1 MSYDINE
8 VAKAM
13 KENVKGNPEKVTH
26 FVRVYTLAKS
36 IGELEQLPEDL
47 QRQLEISA
55 VVHSIEADDKTA
67 AVKEMMTAC
76 QIDDE
81 TAMRVCY
88 IVEHNDDYGH
98 ISGLDHQILVEAEM
112 IVSFKEKNTPK
123 AEIVRIAEKRFI
135 TNYGKAFLKKAFGV

>member
-1 MSYDINE
+1 MSYNIND

-13 KENVKGNPEKVTH
+13 KENVHGNPEKVTH

-47 QRQLEISA
+47 QSRLELSSIVHA
-55 VVHSIEADDKTA
+55 VEAEDKTA
-67 AVKEMMTAC
+67 AIREIMTSC
-76 QIDDE
+76 HVDDE

-88 IVEHNDDYGH
+88 IVEHNFDYNH
-98 ISGLDHQILVEAEM
+98 ISGMDHQILIEAQSIVE
-112 IVSFKEKNTPK
+112 FKEKNTPK
-123 AEIVRIAEKRFI
+123 QEIVRIAEKRFI

>member
-13 KENVKGNPEKVTH
+13 KDNVGGNPEKVTH

-36 IGELEQLPEDL
+36 IGELEGLPEDL
-47 QRQLEISA
+47 QRQLELSA
-55 VVHSIEADDKTA
+55 VVHSVEADDKTA
-67 AVKEMMTAC
+67 AVKEMLSSC
-76 QIDDE
+76 HVDDE

-88 IVEHNDDYGH
+88 IVEHNDDFGH
-98 ISGLDHQILVEAEM
+98 ISGLDHQILVEAES
-112 IVSFKEKNTPK
+112 IVYFKEKNTPK
-123 AEIVRIAEKRFI
+123 SEIVRIAEKRFI